1 MLLSPPSTKS
11 QEPCK
16 PRFPNCF
23 TRLPSGSYRML
34 MPAKFLPTHMA
45 SLTKPGGTI
54 PGAAPRLPGAKEVQ
68 KKLGHRIRALR
79 GQKGW
84 SQEQLAGESGLGR
97 SSMGAIER
105 GEASIR
111 LANL

>member
-1 MLLSPPSTKS
+1 
-11 QEPCK
+11 
-16 PRFPNCF
+16 
-23 TRLPSGSYRML
+23 
-34 MPAKFLPTHMA
+34 MA

-111 LANL
+111 LANLLRISRTLDIALWELVQGIDDQPKTGLKICG